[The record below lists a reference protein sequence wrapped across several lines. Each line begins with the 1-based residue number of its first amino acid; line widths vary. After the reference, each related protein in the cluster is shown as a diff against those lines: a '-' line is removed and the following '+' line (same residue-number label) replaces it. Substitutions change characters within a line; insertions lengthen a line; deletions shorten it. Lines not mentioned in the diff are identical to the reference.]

1 MKEEVEAIL
10 FSSPDPISV
19 KTIAKKLRIRVED
32 VEKVIDEL
40 ISDYEGRRT
49 ALEVVRLGDKVLMRI
64 KPKYQHLV
72 SGERDLDR
80 PTLRTLAVIAL
91 NQPIELSK
99 LVKIRGNRCYEH
111 VKKLESFGLVKAEKK
126 GRTKVLTT
134 TDAFLSYFGLNASDA
149 EDLKDVLRRRIES
162 LNL

>member
-1 MKEEVEAIL
+1 MREEVEAIL

-19 KTIAKKLRIRVED
+19 KSIAKRLRVKVED
-32 VEKVIDEL
+32 VEKAVNEL
-40 ISDYEGRRT
+40 ISDYESRKT
-49 ALEVVRLGDKVLMRI
+49 ALEIIKLGDKVLMRV
-64 KPKYQHLV
+64 KPEYQHLV

-80 PTLRTLAVIAL
+80 STLRTLAIIAL

-111 VKKLESFGLVKAEKK
+111 VKKLEYLGLIKAEKK
-126 GRTKVLTT
+126 GRTKILTT
-134 TDAFLSYFGLNASDA
+134 TDAFLRYFGLSAGSI
-149 EDLKDVLRRRIES
+149 EDVKEILRRKIGG